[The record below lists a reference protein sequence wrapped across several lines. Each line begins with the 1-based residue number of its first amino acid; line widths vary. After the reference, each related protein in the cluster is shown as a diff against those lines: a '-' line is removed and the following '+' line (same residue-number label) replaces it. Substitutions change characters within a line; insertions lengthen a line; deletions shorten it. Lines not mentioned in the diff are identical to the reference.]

1 MIIIS
6 QPKLEVRENEVLVSS
21 CIEDDKK
28 HFRETIF
35 YKTSAAY
42 GPYAV
47 TEKADLFVLSALMP
61 ALFSQS
67 DIRVEGTL
75 SSDLKYT
82 LENGL
87 IYILAKTYGVRPIK
101 VHAERIE
108 TFEFGGKAV
117 GAGCSMGVD
126 SLATIKQHY
135 IDDNRYGH
143 KITHLAIFNTC
154 EFGFEDAN
162 EANKL
167 FRYEYSR
174 AAAFARE
181 TGLELLYVQS
191 NVTSLLNRYG
201 TGLYDTCTLV
211 HAAAILF
218 LEKLYAVYYHS
229 SGYLLD
235 KLKYTTQSLEHFD
248 FILFDMC
255 STRNTKIFS
264 TLATQERTERTEYII
279 DDTLTKKYLH
289 VCIKTIDDGPVHNCG
304 RCYKCL
310 RTLAAIDILGKLPE
324 YETIFDQSYYK
335 THKAAIFA
343 KYLGYR
349 AADPFFADIL
359 NFAKQK
365 GFRISKMAYLLS
377 VKYYLLLPAYM
388 LGREL
393 PIPTKKK
400 IKKFLRMKG

>member
-35 YKTSAAY
+35 YKTSATY
-42 GPYAV
+42 RPYVV

-75 SSDLKYT
+75 SSDLKYA

-335 THKAAIFA
+335 THKPPSLRNISDT
-343 KYLGYR
+343 GR
-349 AADPFFADIL
+349 QIPFS
-359 NFAKQK
+359 
-365 GFRISKMAYLLS
+365 RIS
-377 VKYYLLLPAYM
+377 
-388 LGREL
+388 
-393 PIPTKKK
+393 
-400 IKKFLRMKG
+400 

>member
-117 GAGCSMGVD
+117 
-126 SLATIKQHY
+126 
-135 IDDNRYGH
+135 
-143 KITHLAIFNTC
+143 
-154 EFGFEDAN
+154 
-162 EANKL
+162 
-167 FRYEYSR
+167 
-174 AAAFARE
+174 
-181 TGLELLYVQS
+181 
-191 NVTSLLNRYG
+191 
-201 TGLYDTCTLV
+201 
-211 HAAAILF
+211 
-218 LEKLYAVYYHS
+218 
-229 SGYLLD
+229 
-235 KLKYTTQSLEHFD
+235 
-248 FILFDMC
+248 
-255 STRNTKIFS
+255 
-264 TLATQERTERTEYII
+264 
-279 DDTLTKKYLH
+279 
-289 VCIKTIDDGPVHNCG
+289 
-304 RCYKCL
+304 
-310 RTLAAIDILGKLPE
+310 
-324 YETIFDQSYYK
+324 
-335 THKAAIFA
+335 
-343 KYLGYR
+343 
-349 AADPFFADIL
+349 
-359 NFAKQK
+359 
-365 GFRISKMAYLLS
+365 
-377 VKYYLLLPAYM
+377 
-388 LGREL
+388 
-393 PIPTKKK
+393 
-400 IKKFLRMKG
+400 

>member
-87 IYILAKTYGVRPIK
+87 IYILAKTYGVHPIK

-279 DDTLTKKYLH
+279 DDTFTKNTCTS
-289 VCIKTIDDGPVHNCG
+289 VSRPSTTVPF
-304 RCYKCL
+304 
-310 RTLAAIDILGKLPE
+310 T
-324 YETIFDQSYYK
+324 T
-335 THKAAIFA
+335 
-343 KYLGYR
+343 
-349 AADPFFADIL
+349 ADVAT
-359 NFAKQK
+359 NA
-365 GFRISKMAYLLS
+365 
-377 VKYYLLLPAYM
+377 
-388 LGREL
+388 
-393 PIPTKKK
+393 
-400 IKKFLRMKG
+400 

>member
-21 CIEDDKK
+21 CIEDDKT
-28 HFRETIF
+28 FPRNDF
-35 YKTSAAY
+35 
-42 GPYAV
+42 
-47 TEKADLFVLSALMP
+47 L
-61 ALFSQS
+61 Q
-67 DIRVEGTL
+67 DIRNIPPVCSNGKSRLVRPFRTHARPVLPIGHPCRGHTL
-75 SSDLKYT
+75 FRSQIRVGKRPDLHS
-82 LENGL
+82 G
-87 IYILAKTYGVRPIK
+87 KTYGVRPIK

-218 LEKLYAVYYHS
+218 LENSTPYI
-229 SGYLLD
+229 
-235 KLKYTTQSLEHFD
+235 TTRAG
-248 FILFDMC
+248 IC
-255 STRNTKIFS
+255 STSSNIRHKVWNISISSCSTCVPPEIRKYSPPSQHKSEPNARNTSS
-264 TLATQERTERTEYII
+264 TTLSQKNTCTSVSRPSTTVPFTTADVAT
-279 DDTLTKKYLH
+279 
-289 VCIKTIDDGPVHNCG
+289 N
-304 RCYKCL
+304 
-310 RTLAAIDILGKLPE
+310 A
-324 YETIFDQSYYK
+324 
-335 THKAAIFA
+335 
-343 KYLGYR
+343 
-349 AADPFFADIL
+349 
-359 NFAKQK
+359 
-365 GFRISKMAYLLS
+365 
-377 VKYYLLLPAYM
+377 
-388 LGREL
+388 
-393 PIPTKKK
+393 
-400 IKKFLRMKG
+400 

>member
-1 MIIIS
+1 
-6 QPKLEVRENEVLVSS
+6 
-21 CIEDDKK
+21 
-28 HFRETIF
+28 
-35 YKTSAAY
+35 
-42 GPYAV
+42 
-47 TEKADLFVLSALMP
+47 
-61 ALFSQS
+61 
-67 DIRVEGTL
+67 
-75 SSDLKYT
+75 
-82 LENGL
+82 
-87 IYILAKTYGVRPIK
+87 
-101 VHAERIE
+101 
-108 TFEFGGKAV
+108 
-117 GAGCSMGVD
+117 MGVD

-279 DDTLTKKYLH
+279 DDTLTKNTCTS
-289 VCIKTIDDGPVHNCG
+289 VSRPSTTVPF
-304 RCYKCL
+304 
-310 RTLAAIDILGKLPE
+310 T
-324 YETIFDQSYYK
+324 T
-335 THKAAIFA
+335 
-343 KYLGYR
+343 
-349 AADPFFADIL
+349 ADVAT
-359 NFAKQK
+359 NA
-365 GFRISKMAYLLS
+365 
-377 VKYYLLLPAYM
+377 
-388 LGREL
+388 
-393 PIPTKKK
+393 
-400 IKKFLRMKG
+400 

>member
-1 MIIIS
+1 
-6 QPKLEVRENEVLVSS
+6 
-21 CIEDDKK
+21 
-28 HFRETIF
+28 
-35 YKTSAAY
+35 
-42 GPYAV
+42 
-47 TEKADLFVLSALMP
+47 
-61 ALFSQS
+61 
-67 DIRVEGTL
+67 
-75 SSDLKYT
+75 
-82 LENGL
+82 
-87 IYILAKTYGVRPIK
+87 
-101 VHAERIE
+101 
-108 TFEFGGKAV
+108 
-117 GAGCSMGVD
+117 MGVD

-211 HAAAILF
+211 HGGRDSIPGKTLRRILP
-218 LEKLYAVYYHS
+218 LERVSARQAQIYDTK
-229 SGYLLD
+229 SGTFRFHPVRHVFHP
-235 KLKYTTQSLEHFD
+235 KYEN
-248 FILFDMC
+248 ILHP
-255 STRNTKIFS
+255 RNTG
-264 TLATQERTERTEYII
+264 ANRTHGIHHRRHSHQ
-279 DDTLTKKYLH
+279 KYLH

-349 AADPFFADIL
+349 AADPFS
-359 NFAKQK
+359 
-365 GFRISKMAYLLS
+365 RIS
-377 VKYYLLLPAYM
+377 
-388 LGREL
+388 
-393 PIPTKKK
+393 
-400 IKKFLRMKG
+400 

>member
-35 YKTSAAY
+35 YKTSATY
-42 GPYAV
+42 RPYVV

-75 SSDLKYT
+75 SSDLKYA

-229 SGYLLD
+229 SRYP
-235 KLKYTTQSLEHFD
+235 LEW
-248 FILFDMC
+248 
-255 STRNTKIFS
+255 
-264 TLATQERTERTEYII
+264 
-279 DDTLTKKYLH
+279 
-289 VCIKTIDDGPVHNCG
+289 
-304 RCYKCL
+304 
-310 RTLAAIDILGKLPE
+310 
-324 YETIFDQSYYK
+324 
-335 THKAAIFA
+335 
-343 KYLGYR
+343 
-349 AADPFFADIL
+349 
-359 NFAKQK
+359 
-365 GFRISKMAYLLS
+365 
-377 VKYYLLLPAYM
+377 
-388 LGREL
+388 
-393 PIPTKKK
+393 
-400 IKKFLRMKG
+400 

>member
-235 KLKYTTQSLEHFD
+235 KLEPYLKVPIDAVVLGCTHYPFLRGAIRRIVGRRPE
-248 FILFDMC
+248 
-255 STRNTKIFS
+255 
-264 TLATQERTERTEYII
+264 II
-279 DDTLTKKYLH
+279 DGSFG
-289 VCIKTIDDGPVHNCG
+289 I
-304 RCYKCL
+304 
-310 RTLAAIDILGKLPE
+310 
-324 YETIFDQSYYK
+324 
-335 THKAAIFA
+335 
-343 KYLGYR
+343 
-349 AADPFFADIL
+349 
-359 NFAKQK
+359 AKQLQRRLEEQK
-365 GFRISKMAYLLS
+365 LLNPGPNAGS
-377 VKYYLLLPAYM
+377 VSFQNSLDEPEM
-388 LGREL
+388 LEL
-393 PIPTKKK
+393 MQALFSYEDETP
-400 IKKFLRMKG
+400 

>member
-35 YKTSAAY
+35 YKTSATY
-42 GPYAV
+42 RPYVV

-75 SSDLKYT
+75 SSDLKYA

-310 RTLAAIDILGKLPE
+310 RTLAAIDILGKLPN
-324 YETIFDQSYYK
+324 TKRSSINPTTKRTKPPSLRNISDTGRQ
-335 THKAAIFA
+335 I
-343 KYLGYR
+343 
-349 AADPFFADIL
+349 PFS
-359 NFAKQK
+359 
-365 GFRISKMAYLLS
+365 RIS
-377 VKYYLLLPAYM
+377 
-388 LGREL
+388 
-393 PIPTKKK
+393 
-400 IKKFLRMKG
+400 

>member
-1 MIIIS
+1 
-6 QPKLEVRENEVLVSS
+6 
-21 CIEDDKK
+21 
-28 HFRETIF
+28 
-35 YKTSAAY
+35 
-42 GPYAV
+42 
-47 TEKADLFVLSALMP
+47 
-61 ALFSQS
+61 
-67 DIRVEGTL
+67 
-75 SSDLKYT
+75 
-82 LENGL
+82 
-87 IYILAKTYGVRPIK
+87 
-101 VHAERIE
+101 
-108 TFEFGGKAV
+108 
-117 GAGCSMGVD
+117 MGVD

-310 RTLAAIDILGKLPE
+310 RTLAAIDILGKLRE

-365 GFRISKMAYLLS
+365 GFRIPKMAYLLS

-393 PIPTKKK
+393 PNPTKKK

>member
-1 MIIIS
+1 MYRGR
-6 QPKLEVRENEVLVSS
+6 Q
-21 CIEDDKK
+21 K

-35 YKTSAAY
+35 YKTSATY
-42 GPYAV
+42 RPYVV

-75 SSDLKYT
+75 SSDLKYA

-279 DDTLTKKYLH
+279 DDTLTKIPARLYQDH
-289 VCIKTIDDGPVHNCG
+289 
-304 RCYKCL
+304 RRRSRSQL
-310 RTLAAIDILGKLPE
+310 RTLLQMPKDIGSDRHTREAPRIRNDLRSILLQNAQSRHLCEISRIPGGRSLFRGYPE
-324 YETIFDQSYYK
+324 FR
-335 THKAAIFA
+335 KAKRVSNTEDGLFVECKI
-343 KYLGYR
+343 
-349 AADPFFADIL
+349 
-359 NFAKQK
+359 
-365 GFRISKMAYLLS
+365 
-377 VKYYLLLPAYM
+377 
-388 LGREL
+388 L
-393 PIPTKKK
+393 PIITGLYAGQRIAEPHQEKNQEILKNER
-400 IKKFLRMKG
+400 IAEWE

>member
-1 MIIIS
+1 MYRGR
-6 QPKLEVRENEVLVSS
+6 Q
-21 CIEDDKK
+21 K

-218 LEKLYAVYYHS
+218 LENSTPYI
-229 SGYLLD
+229 
-235 KLKYTTQSLEHFD
+235 TTRAG
-248 FILFDMC
+248 IC
-255 STRNTKIFS
+255 STSSNIRHKVWNISISSCSTCVPPEIRKYSPPSQHKSEPNARNTSSTTLSQKIPARLYQDHRRRS
-264 TLATQERTERTEYII
+264 RSQ
-279 DDTLTKKYLH
+279 
-289 VCIKTIDDGPVHNCG
+289 
-304 RCYKCL
+304 L
-310 RTLAAIDILGKLPE
+310 RTLLQMPKDIGSDRHTREAPRIRNDLRSILLQNAQSRHLCEISRIPGGRSLFRGYPEFRKAKRVSNIEDGLFVECKILPVITGL
-324 YETIFDQSYYK
+324 YAGQ
-335 THKAAIFA
+335 
-343 KYLGYR
+343 
-349 AADPFFADIL
+349 
-359 NFAKQK
+359 
-365 GFRISKMAYLLS
+365 RIAE
-377 VKYYLLLPAYM
+377 PHQ
-388 LGREL
+388 E
-393 PIPTKKK
+393 K

>member
-35 YKTSAAY
+35 YKTSATY
-42 GPYAV
+42 RPYVV

-75 SSDLKYT
+75 SSDLKYA

-154 EFGFEDAN
+154 E
-162 EANKL
+162 L
-167 FRYEYSR
+167 
-174 AAAFARE
+174 
-181 TGLELLYVQS
+181 
-191 NVTSLLNRYG
+191 SLI
-201 TGLYDTCTLV
+201 
-211 HAAAILF
+211 HI
-218 LEKLYAVYYHS
+218 
-229 SGYLLD
+229 
-235 KLKYTTQSLEHFD
+235 
-248 FILFDMC
+248 
-255 STRNTKIFS
+255 
-264 TLATQERTERTEYII
+264 
-279 DDTLTKKYLH
+279 
-289 VCIKTIDDGPVHNCG
+289 
-304 RCYKCL
+304 
-310 RTLAAIDILGKLPE
+310 
-324 YETIFDQSYYK
+324 
-335 THKAAIFA
+335 
-343 KYLGYR
+343 
-349 AADPFFADIL
+349 
-359 NFAKQK
+359 
-365 GFRISKMAYLLS
+365 
-377 VKYYLLLPAYM
+377 
-388 LGREL
+388 
-393 PIPTKKK
+393 
-400 IKKFLRMKG
+400 